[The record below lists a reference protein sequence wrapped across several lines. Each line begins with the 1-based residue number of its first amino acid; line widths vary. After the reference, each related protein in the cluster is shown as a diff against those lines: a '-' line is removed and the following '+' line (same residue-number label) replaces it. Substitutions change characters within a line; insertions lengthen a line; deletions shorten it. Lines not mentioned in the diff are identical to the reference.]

1 MCLEIDK
8 SDHVH
13 STKKIILK
21 HFHYY
26 TTNNLTSNNEMICG
40 LSLNIFLHKNKFL
53 QLIQSLFWFD
63 FDLINAYKSFHW
75 VPVWVFSLGTGESRT
90 LPVISPFW
98 LAWVVIDNRMGQRSL
113 TPSYILDNSLWIS
126 TVREKCQR
134 SPNHFSSHSS
144 PRIPLLLPEVRQI
157 QNI

>member
-1 MCLEIDK
+1 MYILPK
-8 SDHVH
+8 RLFLN
-13 STKKIILK
+13 TFTIIQQITWRQTMKWIVFYLFFTIK
-21 HFHYY
+21 WIVFY
-26 TTNNLTSNNEMICG
+26 IF
-40 LSLNIFLHKNKFL
+40 FLHKNKFL